1 MYLICIL
8 SFQATAASPKPNG
21 FENGHNCDKQKENAK
36 PKKKA
41 SDKIIEILTAKK
53 IQDEKSSVN
62 SPVSSKRRLSEYVSE
77 KLHLSGKS
85 RSNTPV
91 SPQISRKNL
100 N

>member
-1 MYLICIL
+1 MLLI
-8 SFQATAASPKPNG
+8 QAGAASPKTEPLTNG
-21 FENGHNCDKQKENAK
+21 FENCDKQKEGSTK

-53 IQDEKSSVN
+53 IQDEKSSVT
-62 SPVSSKRRLSEYVSE
+62 SPLSKRRLSEYVSE

-91 SPQISRKNL
+91 SPVISRKNL
-100 N
+100 K

>member
-1 MYLICIL
+1 MVWIL
-8 SFQATAASPKPNG
+8 SIQASAVSPKANG
-21 FENGHNCDKQKENAK
+21 VENDPNCDKQKESAK

-41 SDKIIEILTAKK
+41 SDKIIDILKAKK
-53 IQDEKSSVN
+53 IQDEKSSVT

-91 SPQISRKNL
+91 SPVISRKNL